1 MSVAKTRTLGRSG
14 LRIPTFGLGTCPL
27 GGLFGHIDTA
37 SADATFAAAWDAGV
51 RFYDTAPWYGRGLAE
66 LHVGHLLRDKPRGD
80 YILSTKVG
88 RRFFRPADREG
99 FSPAPWVG
107 GIGFDHVHDYTYDG
121 ILRSYEDSL
130 LRLGINSV
138 DTLVIHDL
146 DRGYFKTDE
155 QLREQFRQLE
165 KGGFRALDE
174 LKSSGEIRAVGAGI
188 NECGMIDLFLDRYP
202 LDFFLVASRYTLLE
216 QEIYD
221 ELLRCNRAGVGIV
234 IGGVFNSGI
243 LATGPTERARYE
255 YTAAKPETVERVR
268 RIDAV
273 CRRHGVPL
281 AAAALQFPFG
291 LDIVASVIPG
301 AVAPDEIANN
311 LALFEYPI
319 PADLWRELRRERL
332 LRADVP
338 LPGARSAVPIEPDAG
353 PAGNAFSPP
362 IPSLALE
369 P

>member
-1 MSVAKTRTLGRSG
+1 MTISATRPLGRSS
-14 LRIPTFGLGTCPL
+14 LHVPVFGLGTCPL
-27 GGLFGHIDTA
+27 GGLFNQIDTD
-37 SADATFAAAWDAGV
+37 SADATFKAAWDAGV

-66 LHVGHLLRDKPRGD
+66 LHVGHLLRGKPRGD

-88 RRFFRPADREG
+88 RRFFRPADRRS

-107 GIGFDHVHDYTYDG
+107 GIGFDHVHDYSYDG

-146 DRGYFKTDE
+146 DRGYFKTEE
-155 QLREQFRQLE
+155 QLRKQFRQLE

-174 LKSSGEIRAVGAGI
+174 LKASGEIRAVGAGI
-188 NECGMIDLFLDRYP
+188 NECGMIDLLLDRYP

-221 ELLRCNRAGVGIV
+221 ELLRCSRADVGIV

-243 LATGPTERARYE
+243 LATGPTEGARYE
-255 YTAAKPETVERVR
+255 YTAAQPETIERVR
-268 RIDAV
+268 QIDAV
-273 CRRHGVPL
+273 CRRHRVPL

-301 AVAPDEIANN
+301 AVAPGEIEKN
-311 LALFEYPI
+311 LALFHHPI
-319 PADLWRELRRERL
+319 PADLWRELRHERL

-338 LPGARSAVPIEPDAG
+338 LPDAAATPRTRTNAVVRPTS
-353 PAGNAFSPP
+353 FSP

>member
-1 MSVAKTRTLGRSG
+1 MTIAPTRPLGRTG
-14 LRIPTFGLGTCPL
+14 LQVPTFGLGTCPL
-27 GGLFGHIDTA
+27 GGLFDVIDTNT
-37 SADATFAAAWDAGV
+37 ADAAFDAAWCAGV

-66 LHVGHLLRDKPRGD
+66 LHVGHLLRGKPRD
-80 YILSTKVG
+80 SYVLSTKVG
-88 RRFFRPADREG
+88 RRFFRPADRRS

-107 GIGFDHVHDYTYDG
+107 GIGFDHVHDYSYDG

-146 DRGYFKTDE
+146 DRGYFKDE
-155 QLREQFRQLE
+155 AQLREQFRQLE

-221 ELLRCNRAGVGIV
+221 ELLRCSRSNVGIV

-243 LATGPTERARYE
+243 LATGPTEGARYE
-255 YTAAKPETVERVR
+255 YTAARPETLERVR

-291 LDIVASVIPG
+291 LEIVASVIPG
-301 AVAPDEIANN
+301 TVTPAEIERN
-311 LALFEYPI
+311 LALFQHPV
-319 PADLWRELRRERL
+319 PADLWRELRHERL
-332 LRADVP
+332 LRPDVP
-338 LPGARSAVPIEPDAG
+338 FPDARATAHHG
-353 PAGNAFSPP
+353 LRAPGIAAVFPPP